1 MKNNKNLPEITEI
14 KKLKKIF
21 THGFQTRTKSKPWT
35 ELFAIQHNV
44 FNICAKFVTFLSCFS
59 FHLFREYVTQY
70 RRYNSQTLFWFA
82 YMTCAFR
89 CVLSEFLFFFFFS
102 SAASNTAQM
111 RSVSALAIRLSYMPS
126 QHVQQTCCMPCETLV
141 FGFSLPPY
149 FFCLAICFL
158 PFSLSLTLTL
168 SFHHL
173 FFFSYY
179 SALHLLFDSF
189 VQPIYSQMRKW
200 WVECFPSLLF
210 VIFVWRN
217 LTAQCQLSL
226 SALFSVNFIVV
237 VVVSYMLFCQSNL
250 LAFSHL
256 AIAEIQDGVFSS
268 GVCFYAGWWNL
279 RFYGAS
285 G

>member
-1 MKNNKNLPEITEI
+1 MYSTFARNLLLFCRVSLSICFVNMSRNIDDTIHKRCFGLRIWLVPFGASY
-14 KKLKKIF
+14 LNF
-21 THGFQTRTKSKPWT
+21 SSSSSSSPPQLRT
-35 ELFAIQHNV
+35 L
-44 FNICAKFVTFLSCFS
+44 L
-59 FHLFREYVTQY
+59 
-70 RRYNSQTLFWFA
+70 
-82 YMTCAFR
+82 R
-89 CVLSEFLFFFFFS
+89 CVPFRRWQYVCHICLASTYSKHVVCLVRHWFLAFLFLRISFVLP
-102 SAASNTAQM
+102 
-111 RSVSALAIRLSYMPS
+111 SV
-126 QHVQQTCCMPCETLV
+126 
-141 FGFSLPPY
+141 
-149 FFCLAICFL
+149 
-158 PFSLSLTLTL
+158 FSLSLSL
-168 SFHHL
+168 SLSLFPSIIC